1 MTTHQE
7 SGGLLRALPHALAW
21 LLALVLVPTQQ
32 IYLQQDFG
40 LPAAAA
46 WVLSVLQASA
56 LPVAA
61 RRALPGWVWAA
72 ATDLAAALTV
82 LGTGRRDVFP
92 WPWAAPALIG
102 YLFVLLTVGLR
113 ESRRTAAA
121 VWAAT
126 ALLGFGV
133 SAAVPRQHGFGDSLI
148 VLFLGG
154 VVLVAGYAVRER
166 GQTQRRLVE
175 QERISEAERAR
186 RMLLEERARIARELH
201 DVVAHHMSVIAVQAD
216 SAPYR
221 ITGLPEAATEEFASI
236 GGAARESLTEL
247 RRLLGVLRSE
257 DAAVERAPQPGVEEL
272 PRLVAATG
280 RAGLPVGLEVA
291 EGLGEPGALPR
302 AVDLSAYRIVQEAL
316 SNVVRHAPGAPTR
329 VRLERAEGARTGAP
343 REARCCGCRCAMIR
357 LPTAAGAPRWR
368 PRDRIGPATA

>member
-102 YLFVLLTVGLR
+102 
-113 ESRRTAAA
+113 
-121 VWAAT
+121 
-126 ALLGFGV
+126 
-133 SAAVPRQHGFGDSLI
+133 
-148 VLFLGG
+148 
-154 VVLVAGYAVRER
+154 
-166 GQTQRRLVE
+166 
-175 QERISEAERAR
+175 
-186 RMLLEERARIARELH
+186 
-201 DVVAHHMSVIAVQAD
+201 
-216 SAPYR
+216 
-221 ITGLPEAATEEFASI
+221 
-236 GGAARESLTEL
+236 
-247 RRLLGVLRSE
+247 
-257 DAAVERAPQPGVEEL
+257 
-272 PRLVAATG
+272 
-280 RAGLPVGLEVA
+280 
-291 EGLGEPGALPR
+291 
-302 AVDLSAYRIVQEAL
+302 
-316 SNVVRHAPGAPTR
+316 
-329 VRLERAEGARTGAP
+329 
-343 REARCCGCRCAMIR
+343 
-357 LPTAAGAPRWR
+357 
-368 PRDRIGPATA
+368 